1 MRRSRQLRIVGTGS
15 DLKLRLVGDWDDE
28 PLDALCETA
37 RAAGALNKLQRHLI
51 DQARRSG
58 KSWAEV
64 GASLGISKQ
73 SAWER
78 FSLPPD

>member
-1 MRRSRQLRIVGTGS
+1 MKRNRQLRIVGRGR
-15 DLKLRLVGDWDDE
+15 DLKLRLVGDWDAD
-28 PLDALCETA
+28 PLAGLCETA
-37 RAAGALNKLQRHLI
+37 RVAGGLTKLQRHLV

-58 KSWAEV
+58 KSWTEI

-78 FSLPPD
+78 FSAPPD